1 MCLCVLV
8 CVNFGDEILLK
19 GKNVKP
25 WKISNFQE
33 KWQNNNCHNGSR
45 KPRKF
50 SRSRM
55 TKRTIPNHL
64 VKSSDPEKFR
74 RILIQS

>member
-8 CVNFGDEILLK
+8 CVNFKDEILLM
-19 GKNVKP
+19 GKNVKLD
-25 WKISNFQE
+25 KISNFQE
-33 KWQNNNCHNGSR
+33 KWQNNHFHNGTG

-55 TKRTIPNHL
+55 TKQTALLN
-64 VKSSDPEKFR
+64 SSHE
-74 RILIQS
+74 I